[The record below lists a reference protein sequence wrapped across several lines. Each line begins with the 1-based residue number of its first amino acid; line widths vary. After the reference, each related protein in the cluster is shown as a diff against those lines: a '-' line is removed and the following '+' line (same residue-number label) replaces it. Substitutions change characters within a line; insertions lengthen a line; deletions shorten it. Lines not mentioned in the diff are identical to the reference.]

1 MKILMIQKLR
11 LTFTAMA
18 IFLASCGSNATITK
32 RYHNRGW
39 SISWGGGSSSDV
51 KNQKSS
57 IKQVKNRHSEMIA
70 KETTVEAVQEFKEP
84 ANIEAGAANVDVVK
98 AVVPQKMKPLK
109 SSRVSGTSF
118 AAVKLAPIF
127 KSKLPNQVVVQKK
140 QSKGDPRDG
149 KSLFLTLLLCFCLG
163 TFGIHRFYL
172 GYTTIGWIQFIIGI
186 VCWNISSLEWIL
198 GLLAIWVLI
207 DFFRILTYNLEPKN
221 SYYRDGELFDR

>member
-1 MKILMIQKLR
+1 
-11 LTFTAMA
+11 
-18 IFLASCGSNATITK
+18 
-32 RYHNRGW
+32 
-39 SISWGGGSSSDV
+39 
-51 KNQKSS
+51 
-57 IKQVKNRHSEMIA
+57 MIA
-70 KETTVEAVQEFKEP
+70 KKTTVEAVQEFKEP

-118 AAVKLAPIF
+118 AAVKLAPLPE
-127 KSKLPNQVVVQKK
+127 SKLPNHVVVKNN

-207 DFFRILTYNLEPKN
+207 DFFRILTFKLEPKN